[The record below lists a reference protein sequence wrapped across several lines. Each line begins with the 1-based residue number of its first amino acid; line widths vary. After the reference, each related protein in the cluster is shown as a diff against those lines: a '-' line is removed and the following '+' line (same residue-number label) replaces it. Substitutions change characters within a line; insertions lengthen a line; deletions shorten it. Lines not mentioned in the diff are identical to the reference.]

1 LPTRRPRRSPAVWR
15 LDLSAI
21 GLFGKPDIARPARR
35 VALGDIIESAA
46 ATALTGD
53 YRLRLVLLAVFT
65 GAPFRLGGTKVH
77 F

>member
-1 LPTRRPRRSPAVWR
+1 LRDRRA
-15 LDLSAI
+15 
-21 GLFGKPDIARPARR
+21 GL
-35 VALGDIIESAA
+35 ALGDIIESAA

-53 YRLRLVLLAVFT
+53 YRLRLALLAVFI